1 MALQYALNVR
11 EVNLA
16 DNPIEDITKENPFPP
31 MSNLERLNLTF
42 IGTLRKI
49 QEHSFAGL
57 EKLKELRLSHNH
69 HLSYIDPLAFT
80 FPEKDDPDRLQW
92 PPIKKLFLNNNNLT
106 SLEERTFIRW
116 EDMEEVHIHDNPWF
130 CDCEIQWIVSTL
142 MPLIKKTT
150 PHMIDNVKCAYPQA
164 HADKTILELSETEH
178 HMGCMN
184 KAHPERDASLLV
196 ALFIGVVLG
205 MPLTLACVLIYKRL
219 FGQKNQGAAK
229 YSRAFYKRA
238 DMQDDMHI

>member
-1 MALQYALNVR
+1 M
-11 EVNLA
+11 E
-16 DNPIEDITKENPFPP
+16 
-31 MSNLERLNLTF
+31 NLESLNMTF
-42 IGTLRKI
+42 IGTLKRIK
-49 QEHSFAGL
+49 EHSFAGL
-57 EKLKELRLSHNH
+57 EKLRELRLSHNH
-69 HLSYIDPLAFT
+69 HLEFIDPLAFT

-130 CDCEIQWIVSTL
+130 CDCELQWVVTSL
-142 MPLIKKTT
+142 MPIIKRTT
-150 PHMIDNVKCAYPQA
+150 PHMLENVKCADPQA
-164 HADKTILELSETEH
+164 HADKMISELSETEH
-178 HMGCMN
+178 HMSCMN
-184 KAHPERDASLLV
+184 KAHPERDSALLL

-219 FGQKNQGAAK
+219 CGRREQGAAK

-238 DMQDDMHI
+238 DMQDDMHHI